1 MTDHDTSPGG
11 PRTPAPPA
19 TPPRRPRHLLDPND
33 LHGSHVRSQGNTQS
47 LRRTQKWVLS
57 VLVVTTIL
65 HLAAGVSVA
74 AIFMSDQRFGARVGL
89 NVIAAVIGVGAVAT
103 GLMIHGKRP
112 LTPWLLL
119 GLLPAL
125 IGAWLTFS

>member
-1 MTDHDTSPGG
+1 MSTHDPADSRTRTTSA
-11 PRTPAPPA
+11 PA
-19 TPPRRPRHLLDPND
+19 PRRPRHLLDPND
-33 LHGSHVRSQGNTQS
+33 LHGSHVRSQGDTAS

-74 AIFMSDQRFGARVGL
+74 AIFMNDDRVGARVGL
-89 NVIAAVIGVGAVAT
+89 NPIAAVIGVAAVAV

-112 LTPWLLL
+112 LSWWLLL
-119 GLLPAL
+119 GLLPAVV
-125 IGAWLTFS
+125 GAWLTFG